1 MTQSF
6 ISISLLIYIYIYIY
20 IFGKSL
26 VRVQKNMFFSIVA

>member
-6 ISISLLIYIYIYIY
+6 ISISLLIYIYIY